1 MVVVKDEIFGPVV
14 VVSKFKT
21 IDEVVEKANNSTYG
35 LAAAV
40 FTSNITTSIS
50 VANQLEAGTVWINCY
65 NELVSGM
72 DLLLLDDEKGNW
84 FGYGAQDYN
93 TPFGGYKQSG
103 IGRENGEYAL
113 DNYYQVSLRGNVYYG
128 YPSYRIVYWNKPFY

>member
-1 MVVVKDEIFGPVV
+1 MLTCTHAFLLDVKEDMVVVKDEIFGPVV

-72 DLLLLDDEKGNW
+72 DLLLG
-84 FGYGAQDYN
+84 
-93 TPFGGYKQSG
+93 
-103 IGRENGEYAL
+103 
-113 DNYYQVSLRGNVYYG
+113 
-128 YPSYRIVYWNKPFY
+128 